1 MQKPQQ
7 RKYHSSCNRSVHRGT
22 AHGKQEVKV
31 CKRKTPHLFLMRSF
45 LSPYGDGTADLS
57 EVTGATMFSP
67 PLRGWYHL
75 PASGTAERLVFAPLR
90 GLYRTNFC
98 KSKVQS
104 VFAPLWGWYCL
115 PEYTSALRFSFR
127 PLTGMVPYRSTNSTT
142 ISRFRPLTGMVR
154 VWRLRF
160 IRSWSFRPL
169 TGMVHGDDWYFLA
182 DAGFRPLMG
191 MVPATINQLR
201 QAIRFSSP
209 CGDKLK
215 FRKNGFTLDHVRF
228 PSPCGAAPLYH
239 GGGTIEIPFQGE
251 P

>member
-1 MQKPQQ
+1 M
-7 RKYHSSCNRSVHRGT
+7 
-22 AHGKQEVKV
+22 
-31 CKRKTPHLFLMRSF
+31 
-45 LSPYGDGTADLS
+45 SPYGDC
-57 EVTGATMFSP
+57 TGFRGNKVVKFRFSP
-67 PLRGWYHL
+67 PYGDSTPTYVRFLVAEHVFAPLRGWYHL

-127 PLTGMVPYRSTNSTT
+127 PLTGMV
-142 ISRFRPLTGMVR
+142 R

-160 IRSWSFRPL
+160 IRSWSFRPLTGMVHGFYLMDSAPQGFRPL

>member
-1 MQKPQQ
+1 MLGIGFIIAHFVAMQKPQQ

-22 AHGKQEVKV
+22 AHRKQRVKV

-45 LSPYGDGTADLS
+45 LSPCGDGTARKGLHKGGP
-57 EVTGATMFSP
+57 E
-67 PLRGWYHL
+67 
-75 PASGTAERLVFAPLR
+75 VFAPLR
-90 GLYRTNFC
+90 GWYC
-98 KSKVQS
+98 KLRKTRYSVQ
-104 VFAPLWGWYCL
+104 VFAPLRG
-115 PEYTSALRFSFR
+115 
-127 PLTGMVPYRSTNSTT
+127 
-142 ISRFRPLTGMVR
+142 
-154 VWRLRF
+154 
-160 IRSWSFRPL
+160 
-169 TGMVHGDDWYFLA
+169 WYFLTLRA
-182 DAGFRPLMG
+182 HVTPAVFAPLTG